1 MSKTY
6 CSKLWDY
13 QYIHMSGSF
22 RFCCATNDNILHPK
36 GHRYNINDI
45 SLENVWNSEHVRNT
59 RLKMIAGEEIPEC
72 TKCVEQESRGY
83 ASMRSTN
90 DKETNFSNTDK
101 DGRISTMPN
110 SMELHYGNVCNLK
123 CRMCSQNYS
132 NQVGKEL
139 LEIGE
144 QDKDFLSWVTKQSGN
159 VNNWTNN
166 LSVEYKWFENEK
178 NKNKLNEFI
187 SKNINDLIVIGG
199 EPTIIPEFYELFDY
213 CDKQDTLK
221 EKDFTIVTN
230 LTNTHPSMLERLPKL
245 KKWTIWASIDGIGE
259 RTEYIRYPSN
269 FNKIKDNLNIYKS
282 LLNQHNNGRIVFS
295 PAIQLLNID
304 QLDEMLEWFVDF
316 ADGAW
321 GNSFD
326 VSWLAQVW
334 YPRICNYDIAPSEYR
349 SKVADKLEQKI
360 KSFEQYKSIITFYK
374 NQIENLRKDTLDKDM
389 EKHLQKCFIKY
400 NDRLDSHRGRTTWR
414 QLLPDL
420 ETALTKAVG

>member
-6 CSKLWDY
+6 CSKLWNH

-22 RFCCATNDNILHPK
+22 RFCCATNDNILDPK
-36 GHRYNINDI
+36 GHRYNINNT

-59 RLKMIAGEEIPEC
+59 RLKMIAGEEITEC

-83 ASMRSTN
+83 ASMRSVN

-139 LEIGE
+139 LEIGD
-144 QDKDFLSWVTKQSGN
+144 QDAEFLDWVIKQSGN

-166 LSVEYKWFENEK
+166 LSVEYKWFENKK
-178 NKNKLNEFI
+178 NKNKLNAFV
-187 SKNINDLIVIGG
+187 SKNINQLVVIGG
-199 EPTIIPEFYELFDY
+199 EPTVIPEFYELFDY
-213 CDKQDTLK
+213 CDAQDTLK
-221 EKDFTIVTN
+221 EKQFTIVTN
-230 LTNTHPSMLERLPKL
+230 LTNTNTRMLERLPKL
-245 KKWTIWASIDGIGE
+245 KSWTIWASMDGIGE

-269 FNKIKDNLNIYKS
+269 FTKIKENLNVYKA
-282 LLNQHNNGRIVFS
+282 LLKQHGNGQIVFS
-295 PAIQLLNID
+295 PAVQLLNID

-316 ADGAW
+316 ADGEW
-321 GNSFD
+321 GNMFD

-334 YPRICNYDIAPSEYR
+334 YPRICNYDMAPREYR
-349 SKVADKLEQKI
+349 LSVADKLGKKVKFFENYRSI
-360 KSFEQYKSIITFYK
+360 KNYYN
-374 NQIENLRKDTLDKDM
+374 NQIENLRRDTLDKDT
-389 EKHLQKCFIKY
+389 EKYLQKCFIRY
-400 NDRLDSHRGRTTWR
+400 NDRLDAHRGGKTWR
-414 QLLPDL
+414 ALLPEL
-420 ETALTKAVG
+420 ETALTESVR